1 MATQITHNIEVSV
14 NSEYEVG
21 HSDPSNNEFLYGYH
35 VAISNKS
42 NSTIQLLRRH
52 WFIFDSRGDFSEVK
66 GEGVI
71 GEQPVLLPS
80 QVHEYDSF
88 CKLTTDFGKMW
99 GTFLMK
105 RMDDNELFEVK
116 IPEFELITNSKLN

>member
-14 NSEYEVG
+14 HSKYEAG
-21 HSDPSNNEFLYGYH
+21 QSNPSNEEFLYSYH
-35 VAISNKS
+35 VAIKNKS
-42 NSTIQLLRRH
+42 NGTIQLLRRH
-52 WFIFDSRGDFSEVK
+52 WFIFDSNGEYSEVK

-80 QVHEYDSF
+80 QIHEYDSF
-88 CKLTTDFGKMW
+88 CKLSTDFGKMW

-105 RMDDNELFEVK
+105 RMDDDEFFEVK
-116 IPEFELITNSKLN
+116 IPEFELITISKLN